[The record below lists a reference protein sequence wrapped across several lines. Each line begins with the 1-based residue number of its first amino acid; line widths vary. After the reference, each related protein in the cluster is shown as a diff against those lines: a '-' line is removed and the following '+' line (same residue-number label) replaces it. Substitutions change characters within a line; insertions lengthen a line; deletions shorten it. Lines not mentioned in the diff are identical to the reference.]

1 MNITMIARHCCIRV
15 HKMGLPLR
23 TLGHNIGLITSRY
36 PTQVQGYYDWRLLYE
51 NMKQLWNAIALI
63 DPVTHIYHIH
73 NEPNYF
79 VSAVKEAS
87 RKPVIMDVHDSYLAR
102 RTDKEKETR
111 RVVQERNNMLLAD
124 GFVFVNEAMQ
134 KTVYKEFPMLK
145 EKPAICLY
153 SYVPRDFYVWDFF
166 DYRPGVCYE
175 GRTYSPETLIKEN
188 GEKDFFE
195 HSDYTSLCAEMKE
208 QKVPFWIYN
217 STTSMDAYYKPLA
230 LIGGSYHYNL
240 LINKIGRHDWG
251 LLGNNQSFLDLENC
265 MPNKLFE
272 YVAAQLPI
280 VAMNAKFAGD
290 WLEQE
295 GIGISVKSL
304 EELKSRYNERNQCR
318 ENLIKQ
324 RLRYCMEAHIN
335 KLVGLYRE
343 VLKQCGT

>member
-23 TLGHNIGLITSRY
+23 AAGHKIGLITARY
-36 PTQVQGYYDWRLLYE
+36 PTQVQGYYDFRLVYE

-63 DPVTHIYHIH
+63 DPVTHIFHIH

-79 VSAVKEAS
+79 VSAVKEVS
-87 RKPVIMDVHDSYLAR
+87 KKPVIMDVHDSYLAR
-102 RTDKEKETR
+102 RTDKEKKIR
-111 RVVQERNNMLLAD
+111 HVVQERNNMLLAD

-134 KTVYKEFPMLK
+134 KTVYDEFPILK

-153 SYVPRDFYVWDFF
+153 SYVPKEFYVWDFF
-166 DYRPGVCYE
+166 DYLAGVCYE
-175 GRTYSPETLIKEN
+175 GRTHHPDIVKEEN
-188 GEKDFFE
+188 GDLDFFE
-195 HSDYTSLCAEMKE
+195 HSDYTNLCGEMKE
-208 QKVPFWIYN
+208 KKVPFWIYN
-217 STTSMDAYYKPLA
+217 STASMDAYYEKLTK
-230 LIGGSYHYNL
+230 IGGSYDYNM

-272 YVAAQLPI
+272 YIAAQLPI

-290 WLEQE
+290 WLEKE
-295 GIGISVKSL
+295 GIGISVKSVD
-304 EELKSRYNERNQCR
+304 ELVSRYNERNKCR

-324 RLRYCMEAHIN
+324 RLRYCMEAHLYR
-335 KLVGLYRE
+335 LVGLYQG
-343 VLKQCGT
+343 VLKCAT